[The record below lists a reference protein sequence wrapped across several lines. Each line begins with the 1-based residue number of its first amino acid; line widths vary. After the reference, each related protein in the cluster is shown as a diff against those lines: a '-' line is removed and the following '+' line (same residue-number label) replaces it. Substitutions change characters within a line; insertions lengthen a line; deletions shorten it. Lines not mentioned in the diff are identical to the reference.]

1 MREEEPDLDSVRQL
15 DTLGAVGQL
24 ERHSDEEVAA
34 FLCQLGPARA
44 ATILAHF
51 PEPRRLSIAR
61 AAAASQT
68 DAWELRERYPMDSI
82 GRLLDRA
89 PAAFRPEA
97 RVADTTLVL
106 RDVVRQ
112 VLVTYIFVVDP
123 NHRLLGVVT
132 FRDLLFAD
140 PAATLE
146 SVMLRNPFSLRPE
159 TGVLQAMHDVVTRH
173 FPVYPVCDADGR
185 LLGIVRG
192 PELFEEQAFQISAQA
207 GAMVGVDQEERLA
220 TPWWRSFRFR
230 HPWLQLN
237 LITAFLAG
245 AVVGFFQDTV
255 NSIVLLAAFLPVLA
269 GQCGNTGSQ
278 ALAVVLRGMT
288 LGEERAQ
295 HWLPLVAKEAWLGA
309 LNGFFVG
316 LIAATGMFVYAAGQH
331 ADSAVQLS
339 LITLAAMTVS
349 CTASGIFGA
358 GVPLVLRRL
367 GADPATAST
376 IFLSTATDVVSMGV
390 FLGLA
395 TWWLL

>member
-1 MREEEPDLDSVRQL
+1 MRPDEAHLDSMRQL
-15 DTLGAVGQL
+15 DTLSAVSQL
-24 ERHSDEEVAA
+24 ERHSDDDIAA
-34 FLCQLGPARA
+34 FLCELGPARA
-44 ATILAHF
+44 ATILARF

-68 DAWELRERYPMDSI
+68 DAWDLRERYPMDSV

-89 PAAFRPEA
+89 PAVFRPEA
-97 RVADTTLVL
+97 RVGDTVKVL
-106 RDVVRQ
+106 KDVVKQ
-112 VLVTYIFVVDP
+112 VLVTYIFVVDTQ
-123 NHRLLGVVT
+123 RKLLGVVT
-132 FRDLLFAD
+132 FRDLLYAD
-140 PAATLE
+140 QAATLE
-146 SVMLRNPFSLRPE
+146 SVMLRNPFWLRPE

-173 FPVYPVCDADGR
+173 FPVYPVCDGEGR

-207 GAMVGVDQEERLA
+207 GAMVGVDQEERLS

-237 LITAFLAG
+237 LLTAFLAG
-245 AVVGFFQDTV
+245 AVVGFFQDTI

-288 LGEERAQ
+288 LGEERAR
-295 HWLPLVAKEAWLGA
+295 HWFPLVAKEAWLGT
-309 LNGFFVG
+309 LNGFAVG
-316 LIAATGMFVYAAGQH
+316 LIAAIGMYLYSAGQNYAGAMH
-331 ADSAVQLS
+331 LA
-339 LITLAAMTVS
+339 LITLLSMTLA

>member
-1 MREEEPDLDSVRQL
+1 MRPDEAHLDSMRQL
-15 DTLGAVGQL
+15 DTLSAVSEL
-24 ERHSDEEVAA
+24 ERHSDDDIAA
-34 FLCQLGPARA
+34 FLCELGPARA
-44 ATILAHF
+44 ATILARF

-68 DAWELRERYPMDSI
+68 DAWDLRERYPMDSV

-89 PAAFRPEA
+89 PAVFRPEA
-97 RVADTTLVL
+97 RVGDTVKVL
-106 RDVVRQ
+106 KDVVKQ
-112 VLVTYIFVVDP
+112 VLVTYIFVVDTQ
-123 NHRLLGVVT
+123 RKLLGVVT
-132 FRDLLFAD
+132 FRDLLYAD
-140 PAATLE
+140 AAATLE
-146 SVMLRNPFSLRPE
+146 SVMLRNPFWLRPE

-173 FPVYPVCDADGR
+173 FPVYPVCDGEGR

-207 GAMVGVDQEERLA
+207 GAMVGVDQEERLS

-237 LITAFLAG
+237 LLTAFLAG
-245 AVVGFFQDTV
+245 AVVGIFQDTI

-288 LGEERAQ
+288 LGEERAR
-295 HWLPLVAKEAWLGA
+295 HWFPLVAKEAWLGT
-309 LNGFFVG
+309 LNGFAVG
-316 LIAATGMFVYAAGQH
+316 LIAAIGMYVYSAGQNYAGATH
-331 ADSAVQLS
+331 LA
-339 LITLAAMTVS
+339 LITLLSMTLA

>member
-1 MREEEPDLDSVRQL
+1 MREEEPDLDNVRQL

-24 ERHSDEEVAA
+24 ERYSDEEVAA

-51 PEPRRLSIAR
+51 PESRRLSIAR

-68 DAWELRERYPMDSI
+68 DAWELRERYAMDSI

-89 PAAFRPEA
+89 PAVFRPEA
-97 RVADTTLVL
+97 RVGDTTKVL
-106 RDVVRQ
+106 KDVVKQ
-112 VLVTYIFVVDP
+112 VLVTYIFVVDQG
-123 NHRLLGVVT
+123 HKLLGVVT
-132 FRDLLFAD
+132 FRDLLYAD

-159 TGVLQAMHDVVTRH
+159 TGVLQAMRDVVTRH

-237 LITAFLAG
+237 LLTAFLAG
-245 AVVGFFQDTV
+245 AVVGYFQDTV

-295 HWLPLVAKEAWLGA
+295 HWFPLVAKEAWLGA
-309 LNGFFVG
+309 LNGFCVG
-316 LIAATGMFVYAAGQH
+316 VVAAIGMYVYASGQH
-331 ADSAVQLS
+331 ADSAAQLS